1 MGSVPIQ
8 TVLSRFR
15 RVAREANKQ
24 DKLCEENLAKRLN
37 DLNVSVHFSA
47 KRLQLGSNM
56 NVANPSS
63 EDTTVMR
70 R

>member
-37 DLNVSVHFSA
+37 DLNVSVHFQQSVFNWA
-47 KRLQLGSNM
+47 
-56 NVANPSS
+56 P
-63 EDTTVMR
+63 T
-70 R
+70 